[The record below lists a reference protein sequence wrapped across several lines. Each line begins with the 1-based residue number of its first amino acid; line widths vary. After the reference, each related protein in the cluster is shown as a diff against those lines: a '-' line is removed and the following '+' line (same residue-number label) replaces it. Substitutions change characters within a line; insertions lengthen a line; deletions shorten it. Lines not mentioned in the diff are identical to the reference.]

1 MRKLYRVCVQNN
13 GHMPEKLDFITPT
26 FLRVL
31 YLFHEN
37 PLQEMHEREVVRRA
51 KISKGSANEIL
62 KQLSEVHILERNRK
76 GRMVFYR
83 LNLRNAVAR
92 QFKILL
98 NVYSLNKF
106 VESAMPICKEIIL
119 FGSCSKGIDTEE
131 SDIDIFVLTNEK
143 DKVRSELNAC
153 QKKIGR
159 KISPII
165 VNSNEYAKL
174 RKNDKPLYERIL
186 KGITLWESE

>member
-1 MRKLYRVCVQNN
+1 
-13 GHMPEKLDFITPT
+13 MPEKLDFITPT